1 MAISIL
7 AIVYGGFNMARNMRI
22 ISVQLPQNLINALDI
37 LVKRGVYPNRSE
49 AIRVAIRDLVRR
61 ELYQTEIGEEKPDY
75 IVD

>member
-1 MAISIL
+1 
-7 AIVYGGFNMARNMRI
+7 MARNMRI

>member
-1 MAISIL
+1 MRIL
-7 AIVYGGFNMARNMRI
+7 AIAYGGFSMARNMRI
-22 ISVQLPQNLINALDI
+22 ISVQLPQNLLNALDI

-49 AIRVAIRDLVRR
+49 AIRVAIRDLVKK